1 MVLKILKKG
10 VQLALIPLAVSV
22 IVLVLLALVYLL
34 PTAGMKA
41 HVANTLGNFEKE
53 GMYFYSL
60 TGEAGADQ
68 DNFIEALYL
77 DQAIVG
83 TEDADLVSCVLSGYD
98 YVHVDDEVHEV
109 TPAEI
114 GSIVIPEGAGIPA
127 PEIDPS
133 AAFSIRALL

>member
-10 VQLALIPLAVSV
+10 VQLALIPLAVSAV
-22 IVLVLLALVYLL
+22 VLVLLALVYLL

-98 YVHVDDEVHEV
+98 YVYKDASDTIGNLTMAV
-109 TPAEI
+109 TR
-114 GSIVIPEGAGIPA
+114 GVFIPYHAMTGL
-127 PEIDPS
+127 
-133 AAFSIRALL
+133 R